1 MDNGPSHT
9 AQATRAWIAAHPR
22 ITVTYTPKH
31 ASWLD
36 MAELWFSALTRALLR
51 RGEFTSPADLAD
63 KITAFAIRYN
73 RTARPWA
80 WAYDARADHAERL
93 SCPPPRLRGRR
104 ARRVQRPPRSR
115 MTTMKPG
122 TRTPQEL
129 TRACTR
135 TARTGGLDQ
144 HVQGGAQVGV
154 GVDDVRPGAGV
165 VAALLGP
172 FRHRSQRLPG
182 RNERGLQRDA
192 DVTVGRAHT
201 RPPTREHQDG
211 CRTRPKASARGTARV
226 GSRFPRTSPSRS
238 SPDPRPRRTRG
249 HLRPPRRGP

>member
-1 MDNGPSHT
+1 MRPGPQRIAYHRVDLARTPARSHRHFPLPPT
-9 AQATRAWIAAHPR
+9 LIREQRCA
-22 ITVTYTPKH
+22 
-31 ASWLD
+31 L
-36 MAELWFSALTRALLR
+36 FSACWAARSVTSNGCPALLLR
-51 RGEFTSPADLAD
+51 SRGNPG
-63 KITAFAIRYN
+63 IV
-73 RTARPWA
+73 
-80 WAYDARADHAERL
+80 
-93 SCPPPRLRGRR
+93 
-104 ARRVQRPPRSR
+104 RRVIPYLHCF
-115 MTTMKPG
+115 G
-122 TRTPQEL
+122 
-129 TRACTR
+129 CTR

-154 GVDDVRPGAGV
+154 RVDDVRPGAGV
-165 VAALLGP
+165 VAVLLGP

-182 RNERGLQRDA
+182 RKERGLQRDA